1 MGNATQLSGFESRR
15 ASCRALSRRAHTRGR
30 RDGAVLLEVVVSLSI
45 LLLAMS
51 VIGLTFRNGERS
63 VELAEQMMLA
73 DAETERIITDLVADT
88 RKLEERQQSGYFEL
102 SGPGGMS
109 YRVDINPDVDI
120 PGILNVDISIYMG
133 DPDAS
138 AKEHTLL
145 VSTRV
150 QRVDP
155 KGSIN
160 LETMADPDQLDAFK
174 SALTAIGL
182 PGEMIN
188 TTDFRPQDIMRNLP
202 SDLPPEV
209 LALISQFLPQFLAG
223 GFSASQLEDLAKQL
237 QAGGFGSLQ
246 DLVQGSGDGSGTSS
260 GSQSNQGSQGGQSGT
275 TQSPVRQKGGTRK

>member
-1 MGNATQLSGFESRR
+1 LSRMSMCNETQLSGCKSLRVVRQSGSPR
-15 ASCRALSRRAHTRGR
+15 ARTGGR
-30 RDGAVLLEVVVSLSI
+30 RRGAVLLEVVVSLSI
-45 LLLAMS
+45 LLIAMS
-51 VIGLTFRNGERS
+51 VVGLTFRNGERS

-73 DAETERIITDLVADT
+73 DAETERLLTDLVADT
-88 RKLEERQQSGYFEL
+88 RKLEERQQSGYFDETG
-102 SGPGGMS
+102 SRGMS
-109 YRVDINPDVDI
+109 YRVDINPDVNIPSLLNIDI
-120 PGILNVDISIYMG
+120 NIYEG

-188 TTDFRPQDIMRNLP
+188 TSDFRPQDIMRNLP

-246 DLVQGSGDGSGTSS
+246 DLVQGAGGESGT
-260 GSQSNQGSQGGQSGT
+260 GQSQSQ
-275 TQSPVRQKGGTRK
+275 QKGGTKQ

>member
-1 MGNATQLSGFESRR
+1 
-15 ASCRALSRRAHTRGR
+15 
-30 RDGAVLLEVVVSLSI
+30 VVSLSI
-45 LLLAMS
+45 LLIAMS
-51 VIGLTFRNGERS
+51 VVGLTFRNGERS

-73 DAETERIITDLVADT
+73 DAETERIVTDLVADT
-88 RKLEERQQSGYFEL
+88 RKLEERQQSGYFEE

-109 YRVDINPDVDI
+109 YRVDINPDVNI
-120 PGILNVDISIYMG
+120 PGILNIDINIYNG
-133 DPDAS
+133 DPGAS

-150 QRVDP
+150 QRIDP
-155 KGSIN
+155 KGSVN

-174 SALTAIGL
+174 SALSAIGL

-188 TTDFRPQDIMRNLP
+188 TSDFRIQDIMRNLP
-202 SDLPPEV
+202 PDLPPEV

-246 DLVQGSGDGSGTSS
+246 DVLQGSGGESGTSS
-260 GSQSNQGSQGGQSGT
+260 GSQANQGSQGSQGGT
-275 TQSPVRQKGGTRK
+275 TQNPSQQRGGTRK